1 MSHSRGPFAGVR
13 IIELANSLA
22 APGAAAVLADQGADV
37 IKVEPPGVGDI
48 LRYIGASR
56 NGISGIFEQ
65 FNRGKRSIALNLK
78 DPEGQAI
85 LQGLVRDADVV
96 LHNFRPGVAER
107 IGAGY
112 AQLKGLN
119 PGLIYATL
127 TGFGTSGPYA
137 GRPAYDNV
145 VQAFAGIAYSQ
156 ENAQTGEPQQY
167 YQVIADKLSGLTTAQ
182 AIGAALFARERGAGG
197 QEISVAMIDA
207 VAAFLWPDASGT
219 AVFGNPEGAV
229 AGQQVAKGNR
239 LMKFRDGWAQIAPV
253 DDSSFQATCRI
264 LGEDVSGDERFATV
278 QGRNRHAKE
287 VRDLFVRLYFRAESM
302 FVDEVVAQLEAADVP
317 CAKAL
322 RVEELPDHPQFQANE
337 LFVTVDHPRAGPI
350 RLPRTPACFDGTP
363 PSTGARAPFL
373 GEHTEAIL
381 AEIKWQSNPAAL
393 RERRVIG

>member
-156 ENAQTGEPQQY
+156 ENAPAVLPG
-167 YQVIADKLSGLTTAQ
+167 DRRQ
-182 AIGAALFARERGAGG
+182 AER
-197 QEISVAMIDA
+197 
-207 VAAFLWPDASGT
+207 
-219 AVFGNPEGAV
+219 
-229 AGQQVAKGNR
+229 
-239 LMKFRDGWAQIAPV
+239 
-253 DDSSFQATCRI
+253 
-264 LGEDVSGDERFATV
+264 
-278 QGRNRHAKE
+278 
-287 VRDLFVRLYFRAESM
+287 
-302 FVDEVVAQLEAADVP
+302 
-317 CAKAL
+317 
-322 RVEELPDHPQFQANE
+322 PDHRPG
-337 LFVTVDHPRAGPI
+337 HRRRPIRPRAGRRRAGDLGGHDRRGG
-350 RLPRTPACFDGTP
+350 RLPVA
-363 PSTGARAPFL
+363 
-373 GEHTEAIL
+373 
-381 AEIKWQSNPAAL
+381 
-393 RERRVIG
+393 